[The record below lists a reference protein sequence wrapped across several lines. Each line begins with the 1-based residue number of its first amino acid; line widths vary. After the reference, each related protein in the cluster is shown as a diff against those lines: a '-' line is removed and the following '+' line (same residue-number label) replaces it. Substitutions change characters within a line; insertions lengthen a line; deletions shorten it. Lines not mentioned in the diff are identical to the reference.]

1 VPVHSAW
8 PLLPGTFKVVL
19 AGPASPQL
27 LGAPGSL
34 FRFVPKEGLPLPC
47 NCASPFYLAA
57 IAAPKALKKVTALLD
72 DFTCT
77 HPAAIAL

>member
-1 VPVHSAW
+1 VRSAW

-19 AGPASPQL
+19 AGPGSPQL
-27 LGAPGSL
+27 LGALGVL

-47 NCASPFYLAA
+47 NCASPFYLVALV
-57 IAAPKALKKVTALLD
+57 APKALRKVNALLD
-72 DFTCT
+72 DLTCT